1 MKQHLKIWELSL
13 LFALCV
19 TLCTGLFAK
28 AEQQQLANELIR
40 LHVIAN
46 SDTDSDQ
53 SAKLNVRDSALRVLT
68 PLLQGVSSVSE
79 AEKIINN
86 ELPQLC
92 SEAKRSLLLDGKFY
106 PAKAELCIEQYPT
119 KKYAGFAL
127 PAGEY
132 ISLKII
138 LGKGEGHNWWCV
150 VFPPLCMTSVENE
163 EAFSSLTDES
173 AKLITYDGS
182 EYKLK
187 FRIIELYHT
196 LRQSLSSPS
205 R

>member
-46 SDTDSDQ
+46 SDSESDQ
-53 SAKLNVRDSALRVLT
+53 SAKLNVRDSALKVLT
-68 PLLQGVSSVSE
+68 PLLEGVSSVDE
-79 AEKIINN
+79 AEKVINN
-86 ELPQLC
+86 ALPLLC
-92 SEAKRSLLLDGKFY
+92 SEAKKSLLLDGKFY
-106 PAKAELCIEQYPT
+106 SARAELCLEQYPT
-119 KKYAGFAL
+119 RKYDGFAL
-127 PAGEY
+127 PSGDY

-163 EAFSSLTDES
+163 DAFSSLTDES

-187 FRIIELYHT
+187 FRIIELYQQ
-196 LRQSLSSPS
+196 LRQSLSTPS